1 MKNRY
6 WTKRHLKEAAAL
18 AASLFLLVSG
28 ATLLWLGNME
38 IPNLDTIGERRV
50 SQSTKIFDRSGE
62 TLLYDI
68 HQDVRRTIVPFDQ
81 ISRNIKNATV
91 AIEDANFYQH
101 NGVEPKA
108 ILRAVFA
115 NLTSFGYSQGGST
128 ITQQVVKNSILTT
141 DKTITRKLK
150 EWVLALKLE
159 KKMAKEEILSLY
171 LNEIP
176 YGGSIYGIEEASQ
189 NFFGKKAA
197 DLSIAEAAYLASLP
211 QAPSYYS
218 PYGAHKNKLEERK
231 NFTLERMLAE
241 HFISQEEYDVAKKES
256 VNWLPPSDVGIR
268 APHFVMFIK
277 DYLENKYGEEK
288 VRDSG
293 FKVTTTLDYGLQ
305 AKAEEIVKK
314 WALQNKINYNAE
326 NASLVAVDPKTGQ
339 ILVMVG
345 SRDYFDK
352 EIDGNFNVALAHRQP
367 GSAFKPIVYATAFE
381 KGYTPETVVFDLP
394 TEFSTYCNPDGTPIV
409 EDDEEKCYMPENY
422 DGIYRGPIDLRH
434 ALAQS
439 INIPAIKTLYLAGLK
454 NSLRTAKN
462 LGIESLTNTNQY
474 GLTLVLGG
482 GEVSLLD
489 LTSVY
494 GVFANSGIRNPYA
507 GILKVED
514 ESGKILE
521 EFQPK
526 PSVVL
531 PENITL
537 TISDIL
543 ADEPA
548 RQPAF
553 GVHSFLYVNGREVA
567 AKTGTTNDYRDAWI
581 LGYTPSLVVGAWAGN
596 NDNGPMEKKVA
607 GFIVAPMWHEF
618 MVEALKN
625 YPDEKFKRPATTDN
639 TNLKPV
645 LRGFWQGNQSY
656 FIDKLSGKLATQYTP
671 TETKEEK
678 VVRQVHSILYWLNKN
693 DPLGAAPTNP
703 TSDDQFNSWEYA
715 VRKWAMEK
723 NLADENQSV
732 IPVATDD
739 IHLPSRMPILQI
751 QGLKDSYGPNETLN
765 ISIANNGVYPLRKVD
780 LFLNGRYVGSSVQSP
795 STLSIKLSAVGEV
808 GDNKIEVMGSDAVYN
823 KAKTEASFTIN
834 E

>member
-1 MKNRY
+1 M
-6 WTKRHLKEAAAL
+6 KEAAAL
-18 AASLFLLVSG
+18 AAGLFLLANG

-50 SQSTKIFDRSGE
+50 SQSTKIFDRGGE

-101 NGVEPKA
+101 NGIEPRA

-115 NLTSFGYSQGGST
+115 NLTDFSYSQGGST
-128 ITQQVVKNSILTT
+128 ITQQVVKNSILTN

-159 KKMAKEEILSLY
+159 KTKSKEEILSLY

-176 YGGSIYGIEEASQ
+176 YGGSIYGTEEASQ
-189 NFFGKKAA
+189 NFFGKKAS
-197 DLSIAEAAYLASLP
+197 DLSVAESAYLASLP

-218 PYGAHKNKLEERK
+218 PYGTHKDKLEERK
-231 NFTLERMLAE
+231 NFALERMLAE
-241 HFISQEEYDVAKKES
+241 HFINQEEYDAAKDEV
-256 VNWLPPSDVGIR
+256 VNWLPSSDVGIR

-277 DYLENKYGEEK
+277 DYLENKYGEER
-288 VRDSG
+288 VRDG
-293 FKVTTTLDYGLQ
+293 GLKVTTTLDYSLQ

-326 NASLVAVDPKTGQ
+326 NAALTAIDPRTGQ

-345 SRDYFDK
+345 SRDYFDQ
-352 EIDGNFNVALAHRQP
+352 EIDGNFNVVLAHRQP

-381 KGYTPETVVFDLP
+381 KGYTPETVVFDLQ
-394 TEFSTYCNPDGTPIV
+394 TEFSTYCNPDGTPIATGN
-409 EDDEEKCYMPENY
+409 EDKCYMPENY
-422 DGIYRGPIDLRH
+422 DLIYRGPIDLRH

-439 INIPAIKTLYLAGLK
+439 INVAAIKVLYLAGLQE
-454 NSLRTAKN
+454 SLRTAKD

-489 LTSVY
+489 LTSAY
-494 GVFANSGIRNPYA
+494 STFANSGTRNPYV
-507 GILKVED
+507 GILKIED
-514 ESGKILE
+514 ENGKVLE

-526 PSVVL
+526 SSVVL
-531 PENITL
+531 PENIAL

-553 GVHSFLYVNGREVA
+553 GVHSALYVDGRDVA
-567 AKTGTTNDYRDAWI
+567 VKTGTTNDYKDAWI
-581 LGYTPSLVVGAWAGN
+581 LGYTPSLAVGAWAGN
-596 NDNGPMEKKVA
+596 NDNSPMEKKVA

-618 MVEALKN
+618 VTEALKN
-625 YPDEKFKRPATTDN
+625 YPDEKFKKPPTTDSS
-639 TNLKPV
+639 NLKPV
-645 LRGFWQGNQSY
+645 LRGLWQGNQSY
-656 FIDKLSGKLATQYTP
+656 FIDKMSGKLATQYTP

-678 VVRQVHSILYWLNKN
+678 VVRQVHSILYWVDKN
-693 DPLGAAPTNP
+693 NPLGAAPANP
-703 TSDDQFNSWEYA
+703 TDDNQFNSWEYA
-715 VRKWAMEK
+715 VRKWATGK
-723 NLADENQSV
+723 NLTDENQSV
-732 IPVATDD
+732 IPTISDD
-739 IHLPSRMPILQI
+739 IHLPNRMPILQI
-751 QGLKDSYGPNETLN
+751 QGLKSSYSKNETAY
-765 ISIANNGVYPLRKVD
+765 ITITNNGVYPLRKVD
-780 LFLNGRYVGSSVQSP
+780 LFLNGRYVGSAVHSP
-795 STLSIKLSAVGEV
+795 FSLSIKLVEIGEI
-808 GDNKIEVMGSDAVYN
+808 GDNKIEVIASDAIYN
-823 KAKTEASFTIN
+823 KAQIEGNFTIN

>member
-1 MKNRY
+1 MK
-6 WTKRHLKEAAAL
+6 KRRLLKKRLAEAAAL
-18 AASLFLLVSG
+18 AAGLFLLGSG

-50 SQSTKIFDRSGE
+50 SQSTKIFDRTGE
-62 TLLYDI
+62 ILLYDI
-68 HQDVRRTIVPFDQ
+68 HKDVRRTVVPFDQ

-91 AIEDANFYQH
+91 AIEDASFYQH
-101 NGVEPKA
+101 NGIEPRA

-115 NLTSFGYSQGGST
+115 NLTDFGYSQGGST
-128 ITQQVVKNSILTT
+128 ITQQVVKNSILTN

-159 KKMAKEEILSLY
+159 KTKSKEEILSLY

-189 NFFGKKAA
+189 NFFGKKAS
-197 DLSIAEAAYLASLP
+197 DLSVAESAYLASLP

-218 PYGAHKNKLEERK
+218 PYGTHKDKLGERK
-231 NFTLERMLAE
+231 NFALERMLAE
-241 HFISQEEYDVAKKES
+241 HFINQEEYESAKKEM

-288 VRDSG
+288 VRDGG
-293 FKVTTTLDYGLQ
+293 FKVTTTLDYSLQ

-314 WALQNKINYNAE
+314 WALQNKTNYNAE
-326 NASLVAVDPKTGQ
+326 NAALVATDPKTGQ

-345 SRDYFDK
+345 SRDYFDQ
-352 EIDGNFNVALAHRQP
+352 EIDGNFNVTLAHRQP

-381 KGYTPETVVFDLP
+381 KGYLPETTVFDLP
-394 TEFSTYCNPDGTPIV
+394 TEFSTYCEPDGAPIV
-409 EDDEEKCYMPENY
+409 QGEEDKCYMPENY
-422 DGIYRGPIDLRH
+422 DLIYRGPIDLRH

-439 INIPAIKTLYLAGLK
+439 INVAAIKVLYLAGLQD
-454 NSLRTAKN
+454 SLRTAKD
-462 LGIESLTNTNQY
+462 LGIESLTNVSQY

-482 GEVSLLD
+482 GEVSLMD

-494 GVFANSGIRNPYA
+494 ATFANGGTRNPYV

-521 EFQPK
+521 EFQNK

-531 PENITL
+531 PENVAL

-553 GVHSFLYVNGREVA
+553 GVHSFLYVDGKDVA
-567 AKTGTTNDYRDAWI
+567 VKTGTTNDYRDAWI
-581 LGYTPSLVVGAWAGN
+581 LGYTPSLAVGAWAGN
-596 NDNGPMEKKVA
+596 NDNSPMEKKVA

-625 YPDEKFKRPATTDN
+625 YPDEKFKKPATTDN

-645 LRGFWQGNQSY
+645 LRGLWQGNQSY
-656 FIDKLSGKLATQYTP
+656 FIDSLSGKLATQYTP
-671 TETKEEK
+671 TETKKEK
-678 VVRQVHSILYWLNKN
+678 VVQQVHSILYWVDKN
-693 DPLGAAPTNP
+693 NPLGAAPANP
-703 TSDDQFNSWEYA
+703 TNDSQFNSWEYA
-715 VRKWAMEK
+715 VRKWATEK

-732 IPVATDD
+732 IPIATDD
-739 IHLPSRMPILQI
+739 IHLPTRMPILQI
-751 QGLKDSYGPNETLN
+751 QGLKNSYNKNETLSVAVTN
-765 ISIANNGVYPLRKVD
+765 VGIYPLRKVD
-780 LFLNGRYVGSSVQSP
+780 LFLNGRYVGSATKSP
-795 STLSIKLSAVGEV
+795 FTLNVKLSDFGEN
-808 GDNKIEVMGSDAVYN
+808 GDNKIEVIGSDAVYN
-823 KAKTEASFTIN
+823 KAKIETTFRIGE
-834 E
+834 

>member
-1 MKNRY
+1 MKKQR
-6 WTKRHLKEAAAL
+6 WTKKHIGKAAAL
-18 AASLFLLVSG
+18 AAGLFLLSSG
-28 ATLLWLGNME
+28 AILLWLGNME

-50 SQSTKIFDRSGE
+50 SQSTKIFDRTGE
-62 TLLYDI
+62 ILLYDV
-68 HQDVRRTIVPFDQ
+68 HKDVRRTIVPFDQ

-101 NGVEPKA
+101 NGLEPKA
-108 ILRAVFA
+108 ILRAIFA
-115 NLTSFGYSQGGST
+115 NLVDFGYSQGGST
-128 ITQQVVKNSILTT
+128 ITQQVVKNSILTN

-159 KKMAKEEILSLY
+159 KKMSKEEILSLY

-176 YGGSIYGIEEASQ
+176 YGGSIYGVEEASQ
-189 NFFGKKAA
+189 NFFGKKAS
-197 DLSIAEAAYLASLP
+197 DLSVAEAAYLASLP

-218 PYGAHKNKLEERK
+218 PYGIHKDKLEERK
-231 NFTLERMLAE
+231 NFALERMLAE
-241 HFISQEEYDVAKKES
+241 HFINQEEYETAKTEV
-256 VNWLPPSDVGIR
+256 VNWPPPSDVGIR

-277 DYLENKYGEEK
+277 NYLENKYGEEK

-293 FKVTTTLDYGLQ
+293 FKVTTTLDYELQ

-314 WALQNKINYNAE
+314 WALQNEVKYNAE
-326 NASLVAVDPKTGQ
+326 NASLVAIDPKTGQ
-339 ILVMVG
+339 ILTMVG

-381 KGYTPETVVFDLP
+381 KGYTPETVVFDLQ
-394 TEFSTYCNPDGTPIV
+394 TEFSTYCSPDGTPIV
-409 EDDEEKCYMPENY
+409 TGDEDKCYMPENY
-422 DGIYRGPIDLRH
+422 DHIYRGPVDLRH

-454 NSLRTAKN
+454 DSLRTAKD

-482 GEVSLLD
+482 GEVSLTD

-494 GVFANSGIRNPYA
+494 ATFANNGIRNPYV

-531 PENITL
+531 PENIAL

-543 ADEPA
+543 SDEPA

-553 GVHSFLYVNGREVA
+553 GVHSFLYVGEGNVA

-581 LGYTPSLVVGAWAGN
+581 LGYTPSLAVGAWAGN
-596 NDNGPMEKKVA
+596 NDNSPMEKKIA
-607 GFIVAPMWHEF
+607 GFIIAPLWHEF
-618 MVEALKN
+618 MTEALKT
-625 YPDEKFKRPATTDN
+625 YPEEKFKKPTTVDD
-639 TNLKPV
+639 TNLKPI
-645 LRGFWQGNQSY
+645 LRGLWQGNQSY
-656 FIDKLSGKLATQYTP
+656 FIDNLSGKLATQYTP
-671 TETKEEK
+671 TETKTEK
-678 VVRQVHSILYWLNKN
+678 VIQQVHSILYWVDKN
-693 DPLGAAPTNP
+693 NPLGAAPANP
-703 TSDDQFNSWEYA
+703 TSDSQFNSWEYA

-732 IPVATDD
+732 IPIATDD

-751 QGLKDSYGPNETLN
+751 QSLKDSYNKNETLSVV
-765 ISIANNGVYPLRKVD
+765 ITSVGIYPLRKID
-780 LFLNGRYVGSSVQSP
+780 LFLNGRYVSSATRSP
-795 STLSIKLSAVGEV
+795 FLFNVKLSDFGEN
-808 GDNKIEVMGSDAVYN
+808 GDNKIEVIGSDAVYN
-823 KAKTEASFTIN
+823 KVTTNTSFRIN